1 MTTNVPEFLGDLD
14 GGILEQKLGTVLS
27 DVARGVVNHG
37 KAGKV
42 TLELS
47 ISRIGE
53 SSQVQL
59 KHKLSF
65 AKPTRR
71 GKATEE
77 DTTETPMHV
86 ANNGALTLYP
96 DSQAAFD
103 FPKGE
108 KAPQQG
114 ESA

>member
-1 MTTNVPEFLGDLD
+1 MTTKVPEFLGDLD
-14 GGILEQKLGTVLS
+14 GGILEQKLGSVLS

-47 ISRIGE
+47 MSRIGE

-71 GKATEE
+71 GKASEE

-86 ANNGALTLYP
+86 AKDGALTLYP
-96 DSQAAFD
+96 DTQAAFEFSQGD
-103 FPKGE
+103 
-108 KAPQQG
+108 KAQQQG
-114 ESA
+114 ERA